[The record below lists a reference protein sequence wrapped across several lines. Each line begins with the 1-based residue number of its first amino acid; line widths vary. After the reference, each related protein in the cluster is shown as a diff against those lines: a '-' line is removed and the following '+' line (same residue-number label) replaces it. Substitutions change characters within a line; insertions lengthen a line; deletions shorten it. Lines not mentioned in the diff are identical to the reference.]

1 MNVPHRLESPSS
13 RALLRRRPGDA
24 LVLAGGVAKGAFAA
38 GAVLALAQH
47 LPLRVRRIVATSSGA
62 LSAVFLASAIRDG
75 RDLAVAGAELTA
87 IWRERATVAG
97 TFAWSPLGIAQR
109 VGLST
114 NAKIVDLLRQYV
126 RPARGR
132 RPIDLRLVMTN
143 AAGSASPAG
152 ESEATTFEHV
162 ARFSGAAFDDER
174 RLEEVFRA
182 ASASSAFPL
191 AFEPVEMMISG
202 KRAPCFDGGLVDD
215 APIKHALEDP
225 FVKRIFVIAPFP
237 AKYDPP
243 PAQLQGAALVVHLAE
258 VLVQE
263 RLYRDLREA
272 HATNAALA
280 RLEELIA
287 YPRVRAAVLEAI
299 GWRNRRQVEI
309 VEIRPGAALPGGA
322 FDGFCRPALRDAYI
336 DAGDHAARA
345 WMDQRALTRIVG

>member
-1 MNVPHRLESPSS
+1 MNYPHRLEGSGS
-13 RALLRRRPGDA
+13 RAILRRRPGDA

-47 LPLRVRRIVATSSGA
+47 IPLRIRRIVATSSGA

-75 RDLAVAGAELTA
+75 RDLAVAGAELAA

-97 TFAWSPLGIAQR
+97 AFAWSPMGIAQR

-143 AAGSASPAG
+143 AAGSSALG
-152 ESEATTFEHV
+152 DETEATTFEHV
-162 ARFSGAAFDDER
+162 ARFSGVAFDDAR
-174 RLEEVFRA
+174 RLEDVFRA
-182 ASASSAFPL
+182 ASAASAFPL
-191 AFEPVEMMISG
+191 AFEPVEMTIRG
-202 KRAPCFDGGLVDD
+202 KRVPCFDGGLVDD

-237 AKYDPP
+237 AKYEPP
-243 PAQLQGAALVVHLAE
+243 PSQLQGAALVVHLAE

-280 RLEELIA
+280 RLDELIA
-287 YPRVRAAVLEAI
+287 YPRVRAAVLEAM

-309 VEIRPGAALPGGA
+309 VEIRPQTALPGGA
-322 FDGFCRPALRDAYI
+322 FDGFCRPALREAYI
-336 DAGDHAARA
+336 EAGDQSARA
-345 WMDQRALTRIVG
+345 WMAERALARVV